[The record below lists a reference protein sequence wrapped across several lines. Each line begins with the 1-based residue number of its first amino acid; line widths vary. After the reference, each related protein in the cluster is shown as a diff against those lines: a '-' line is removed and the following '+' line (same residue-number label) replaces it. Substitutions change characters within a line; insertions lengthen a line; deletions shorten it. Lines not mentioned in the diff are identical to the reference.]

1 MQYICSTSGGREH
14 GQRKR
19 EGGTSGDD
27 GRNETLPTK
36 HISIRRKGRRMTTE
50 IRGYVRGNMLDGGGK
65 NARSIHLMEEVS

>member
-36 HISIRRKGRRMTTE
+36 HISIRRKGRRMNH
-50 IRGYVRGNMLDGGGK
+50 RDQRLCPRQY
-65 NARSIHLMEEVS
+65 A